1 MNLVD
6 AIFTVADPDK
16 VAASANTIAS
26 MDLFKKFERSSR
38 SV

>member
-1 MNLVD
+1 MNLAD
-6 AIFTVADPDK
+6 PIFTVADPDE

-26 MDLFKKFERSSR
+26 MDSFKKFERSSR